1 MTAPANTHDNT
12 DAPPAALDAV
22 NSPNNH
28 PDPII
33 EPNETSINASGPTA
47 RRKLDAGALTRP
59 AEMSVT
65 VKPSICV
72 TMAEPNSSRLVVS

>member
-1 MTAPANTHDNT
+1 MTAPANNHDKT

-33 EPNETSINASGPTA
+33 EPNETNINASGPTS
-47 RRKLDAGALTRP
+47 RRNPDAGVLTRP
-59 AEMSVT
+59 VEMSAT
-65 VKPSICV
+65 VKNPPFV
-72 TMAEPNSSRLVVS
+72 

>member
-1 MTAPANTHDNT
+1 MTAPANIHDNT

-28 PDPII
+28 PDPMI
-33 EPNETSINASGPTA
+33 EPNETSINASGPTS
-47 RRKLDAGALTRP
+47 RRNTAAGVLTPP
-59 AEMSVT
+59 AEISVT

-72 TMAEPNSSRLVVS
+72 TTAVTNSSQPVVF